1 LTLPDLIQSHYT
13 KEIILG
19 IAYMVLEYAL
29 GKTKRV
35 KAASTLELLIDGV
48 AALLK
53 RITVKRTKGE

>member
-1 LTLPDLIQSHYT
+1 
-13 KEIILG
+13 
-19 IAYMVLEYAL
+19 MVLEYAL